1 MLSKGYRYQSTY
13 PMFCIIGFRTDTII
27 YNQITPQL
35 IVRKYKTKIVR
46 NTSRKHVLYAKIV
59 QSWSVLS
66 LIESKLKKQ
75 SQVMQGKKTKSI
87 VKERA
92 FLHADAIYGFH
103 SSPLQTKALG
113 WEIKKQTEQ
122 PITFGAATAASS
134 GNSQICCWSDGN
146 TRPLRVPS

>member
-1 MLSKGYRYQSTY
+1 MACIHSFLILPLITPASYCIHILKNLAYDMLIE
-13 PMFCIIGFRTDTII
+13 IIAILVYIQCFVFLGFRTDNTII

-35 IVRKYKTKIVR
+35 IVRKYKTKNVR

-103 SSPLQTKALG
+103 STL
-113 WEIKKQTEQ
+113 
-122 PITFGAATAASS
+122 
-134 GNSQICCWSDGN
+134 
-146 TRPLRVPS
+146 LRYKLKLWAEK